1 MSVYNFLAHFSFLVV
16 DWNDN
21 ICLKLRFWRFVF
33 LYLKS
38 KVIVSVYADNFNSKL
53 RKWKWNLVKVFW
65 IGWKKYIYLLSIG
78 SYLSI
83 IYMTHWINWLAGY
96 SSSMWG
102 NDEGGMIRGWNGEG
116 GMVRGVIEGW
126 VGCILGNKRGYTF
139 KYRYSLTSWISQGFW
154 QISISS
160 LL

>member
-1 MSVYNFLAHFSFLVV
+1 MSVYNFLAHFSFFVV

-21 ICLKLRFWRFVF
+21 FCLKLRFWRFVF

-38 KVIVSVYADNFNSKL
+38 KVIVSVNADNFNSKL

-65 IGWKKYIYLLSIG
+65 IWWKKYIYLLSIG

-102 NDEGGMIRGWNGEG
+102 NGEG
-116 GMVRGVIEGW
+116 GRVIEGW